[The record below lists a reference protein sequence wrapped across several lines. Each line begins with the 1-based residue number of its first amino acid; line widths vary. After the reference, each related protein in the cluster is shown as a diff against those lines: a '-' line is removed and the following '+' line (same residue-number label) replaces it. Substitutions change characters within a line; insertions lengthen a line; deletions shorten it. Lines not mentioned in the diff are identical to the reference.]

1 MESGDGQSWRR
12 FLVEV
17 FVAGTI
23 LAIAGTAWRSG
34 YISPWTHGLIVGATL
49 GGSVMLERSRPYRR
63 SWGRLLGAGTIAFV
77 VALVAAASVLLF
89 P

>member
-1 MESGDGQSWRR
+1 MDTNGQSWRR

-17 FVAGTI
+17 F
-23 LAIAGTAWRSG
+23 IAGTLLTLAGAAWRAG

-49 GGSVMLERSRPYRR
+49 GGSVMLGRDRSYRL
-63 SWGRLLGAGTIAFV
+63 SWNQRLGTAAIAFV

-89 P
+89 